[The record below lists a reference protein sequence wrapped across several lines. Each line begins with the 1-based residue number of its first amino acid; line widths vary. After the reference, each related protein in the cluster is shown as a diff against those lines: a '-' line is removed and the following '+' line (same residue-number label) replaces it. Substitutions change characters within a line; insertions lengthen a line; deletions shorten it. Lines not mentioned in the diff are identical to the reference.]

1 MSLLSQLIVSAF
13 FTFPAIGAVA
23 MAFQQSWPKHLALPV
38 VLPLFV
44 AMFIMNWY
52 DNIHR
57 TA

>member
-1 MSLLSQLIVSAF
+1 MSLLSQLIVSAL

-23 MAFQQSWPKHLALPV
+23 MAFQQSWPKDLAMSI

-52 DNIHR
+52 DNKYR
-57 TA
+57 NA